1 MALKSNLCGL
11 QTTTE
16 NSPDLGSWASNVHQ
30 KTLDA
35 TNPKSYSWNVTIPAG
50 ITAGTSFFAPFAK
63 VYSQDRIM
71 SIFFNQTKVEVWAL
85 NLAGLTKTS
94 TSTSLLFNE
103 WWDAPSEW
111 LTGSNTLH
119 YSGATNY
126 VQDGVIAVWTK
137 N

>member
-1 MALKSNLCGL
+1 MERKD
-11 QTTTE
+11 T
-16 NSPDLGSWASNVHQ
+16 
-30 KTLDA
+30 
-35 TNPKSYSWNVTIPAG
+35 PAG

-63 VYSQDRIM
+63 VYNQDRIM
-71 SIFFNQTKVEVWAL
+71 SIYFNQTKVEVWAL

-111 LTGSNTLH
+111 LSRLKHTTLFRSNQRCYRPNIWTV
-119 YSGATNY
+119 SSQFG
-126 VQDGVIAVWTK
+126 TK